1 MLRYLKIKPLSLYK
15 TPWFGI
21 SDYFGPSNKKSL
33 DLPLLDEGAFP
44 HLYSSEKRLQE
55 LLHDNEIV
63 KNPKKYRTQM
73 ILQKKRLYGQ
83 NYQNYLN
90 SNVREE
96 INGIKG
102 KTAYFYKNLADPD
115 HPNNYCFKDDVDYH
129 VSNENSKI
137 LRFLSSHSYFLCFV

>member
-73 ILQKKRLYGQ
+73 ILQKKQKHHLFFVLCRKKLQ
-83 NYQNYLN
+83 KIYLIQI
-90 SNVREE
+90 S
-96 INGIKG
+96 
-102 KTAYFYKNLADPD
+102 A
-115 HPNNYCFKDDVDYH
+115 
-129 VSNENSKI
+129 
-137 LRFLSSHSYFLCFV
+137 